1 MLFEYVDINT
11 PFHKLDVR
19 TKIIY
24 LFCISVLSL
33 IFFNPIHLSVT
44 LLISVLV
51 AMSAKVPIA
60 RVLGKILLPT
70 LIIPLSML
78 FFAAFTV
85 SVPDQPNLQIAKVV
99 LYDLG
104 RVPLLGHL
112 QLTVA
117 GIITGINFGLKM
129 FVMIFAAVTILF
141 ATDLEDIFYV
151 FNQLKIPYAIS
162 FIITTTLRLFPT
174 ISEEMETTK
183 QAQISRGS
191 NLQKAKGLKQRL
203 VGGTAL
209 LVPALVG
216 AWRRSENL
224 ALAMVSRGFSSSTKR
239 TFLRCSQM
247 NFLDYSLS
255 AFMILIVG
263 IAIFLKITT
272 GFGAM

>member
-1 MLFEYVDINT
+1 MLFEYADINT

-24 LFCISVLSL
+24 LFCISMLSL
-33 IFFNPIHLSVT
+33 IFFNPIHLLVT
-44 LLISVLV
+44 LLLSILV
-51 AMSAKVPIA
+51 AVSAQVPIS
-60 RVLGKILLPT
+60 RVLKKILLPT
-70 LIIPLSML
+70 LIIPLSLL

-85 SVPDQPNLQIAKVV
+85 GVPDQPNLQIAEVI

-129 FVMIFAAVTILF
+129 FVMIFAAVTILY

-174 ISEEMETTK
+174 ISDEMETTK

-191 NLQKAKGLKQRL
+191 NLQEAKGFKQRL

-224 ALAMVSRGFSSSTKR
+224 ALAMVSRGFSSSAKR
-239 TFLRCSQM
+239 TFLRCPQM
-247 NFLDYSLS
+247 TFLDYALS
-255 AFMILIVG
+255 VLMVLIVG
-263 IAIFLKITT
+263 VAIFLKITN

>member
-104 RVPLLGHL
+104 RDHH
-112 QLTVA
+112 
-117 GIITGINFGLKM
+117 
-129 FVMIFAAVTILF
+129 
-141 ATDLEDIFYV
+141 
-151 FNQLKIPYAIS
+151 
-162 FIITTTLRLFPT
+162 RH
-174 ISEEMETTK
+174 
-183 QAQISRGS
+183 
-191 NLQKAKGLKQRL
+191 
-203 VGGTAL
+203 
-209 LVPALVG
+209 
-216 AWRRSENL
+216 
-224 ALAMVSRGFSSSTKR
+224 
-239 TFLRCSQM
+239 
-247 NFLDYSLS
+247 
-255 AFMILIVG
+255 
-263 IAIFLKITT
+263 
-272 GFGAM
+272 